1 LGAGADV
8 DADADERGS
17 TSNTGSTRPAATRPA
32 PTRPAPTRPA
42 PTRPAAA
49 SPGPSLME
57 AISLAT
63 FSQPAAPLATQL
75 VRALR
80 CGDMALAQSAF
91 ASVERAA
98 EDFPTVRAFSALLSY
113 AVAMRDPAL
122 LEAKWR
128 QMLARGLAPDVQAH
142 RLRVR
147 GHALA
152 DDLLRTR
159 RAYTDMLDM
168 GLCDH
173 RAVAA
178 LVRCAVRCNHLSLAT
193 TAMRDAERERGV
205 SLAAGCYNYVLS
217 RYETMGAEGVA
228 RLWRLFRR
236 MVDAEDLR
244 LVRPLASLDAGRA
257 VDAHM
262 ASFVDLRGSLD
273 YLGGGHGLQ
282 RPGHLAPPP
291 PTTTTTSSSGKKAR
305 KALVNWLTS
314 RAAFPAAP
322 TLFAPN
328 EPDGLGGPKRLCGLV
343 PPPDATTF
351 IIVMRA
357 SGKLQQWSSVLAVW
371 QALEQFNRRLDCL
384 AQQQH
389 QEGDQ
394 GGCGAVAA
402 GKLKVAPFSRLV
414 GWTALA
420 YCRLGRREDALELW
434 ENARKNGWLSDAA
447 LDTGMDGMLERL
459 ATKNKI

>member
-1 LGAGADV
+1 
-8 DADADERGS
+8 
-17 TSNTGSTRPAATRPA
+17 
-32 PTRPAPTRPA
+32 
-42 PTRPAAA
+42 
-49 SPGPSLME
+49 ME

-91 ASVERAA
+91 AGVERAA
-98 EDFPTVRAFSALLSY
+98 EAFPTVRAFSALLSY

-147 GHALA
+147 GHALV

-193 TAMRDAERERGV
+193 TVMRDAERERGV

-217 RYETMGAEGVA
+217 RYETMGAEGAA

-236 MVDAEDLR
+236 MLDAEDLR

-273 YLGGGHGLQ
+273 YLDGGGHGLQ
-282 RPGHLAPPP
+282 RPAHLA
-291 PTTTTTSSSGKKAR
+291 SSGKKAR

-322 TLFAPN
+322 TLFDPN
-328 EPDGLGGPKRLCGLV
+328 KPDGLDGQKRLCGLV

-351 IIVMRA
+351 IIAMRA
-357 SGKLQQWSSVLAVW
+357 SGKLQQWSSVLVVW

-384 AQQQH
+384 AQQQSRH
-389 QEGDQ
+389 EENQG
-394 GGCGAVAA
+394 GGCGAVA

-420 YCRLGRREDALELW
+420 YCRLERREDALKLW
-434 ENARKNGWLSDAA
+434 ENARKSGWLSDAA
-447 LDTGMDGMLERL
+447 LDTGMDGMTERL
-459 ATKNKI
+459 ALKNKI